1 MAANESTK
9 YTHFSNVSIGTTTGG
24 GGLDIAGVAM
34 TASSAELNVLDG
46 VTAGTVTASKA
57 LVVDANK
64 DIATLRHVTL
74 SGNIVQGATTI
85 SEADIAQID
94 GITAGTVTASKAVV
108 VDANKD
114 ISEFRNL
121 TATNHIVGVGGTINS
136 DSGTA
141 TATAGA
147 ATLSKM
153 AGVVTSE
160 ALTTAA
166 GAEYTLTVTN
176 TVVAAA
182 DIVLCSVANGTN
194 TTASPV
200 ITTVTP
206 GAGSFVVNVWNE
218 HASAALNG
226 TILVSFLVVK
236 A

>member
-1 MAANESTK
+1 MAANESSK
-9 YTHFSNVSIGTTTGG
+9 YTHFSNVEIGTASGG
-24 GGLDIAGVAM
+24 GGLKIAGTAV
-34 TASSAELNVLDG
+34 TASAAELNLLDG
-46 VTAGTVTASKA
+46 VTATTTELNYVDVTTIGTV
-57 LVVDANK
+57 
-64 DIATLRHVTL
+64 
-74 SGNIVQGATTI
+74 Q
-85 SEADIAQID
+85 
-94 GITAGTVTASKAVV
+94 ASKAVV

-114 ISEFRNL
+114 ASEFRNL
-121 TATNHIVGVGGTINS
+121 TATNVIVGVGGTINS

-153 AGVVTSE
+153 AGVITSE

-176 TVVAAA
+176 TGVAAA

-194 TTASPV
+194 TTASPS

-206 GAGSFVVNVWNE
+206 GAGSFVVKVLNE
-218 HASAALNG
+218 NTASALNG
-226 TILVSFLVVK
+226 TIKISFLVIK